1 MNKKLNIVFMGTP
14 EFAETAL
21 KALLPIHNV
30 IAVYT
35 KEPKPVGRKMILT
48 KSPVHECAI
57 QNNIPVYTPKTFKDE
72 AIVNQL
78 KGLNPDMIIVA
89 AYGKILPQNVLD
101 IAKFG
106 CINIH
111 ASILPKLRGAN
122 PIQRSIINGNTITG
136 ITIMKMDAGMDTG
149 DILLQEETEISNTIT
164 YKELENKLS
173 EIGAK
178 LILKYI
184 DNMDSIK
191 PIKQDNTQATLAPKL
206 QKEEAIINWN
216 NTANQIHNLIRGLS
230 PHPYA
235 TCYHNNNPL
244 KIIKSEVVNDT
255 HNFKPGTILNKN
267 MDIACGNNTIL
278 RILEIQKI
286 GGKKLPI
293 KDFLNG
299 YKIEINEKLQ

>member
-78 KGLNPDMIIVA
+78 KGLNPDMSIVA

-122 PIQRSIINGNTITG
+122 PIQRSIINGDTITG

-184 DNMDSIK
+184 DNMGSIK

>member
-78 KGLNPDMIIVA
+78 KGINPDMIIVA

-122 PIQRSIINGNTITG
+122 PIQRSIINGDTITG

-184 DNMDSIK
+184 DNMGSIK

-267 MDIACGNNTIL
+267 MDIACENNTIL

>member
-1 MNKKLNIVFMGTP
+1 MNKKLNIIFMGTP

-122 PIQRSIINGNTITG
+122 PIQRSIINGDTITG

-191 PIKQDNTQATLAPKL
+191 PIKQDDTRATLAPKL

>member
-78 KGLNPDMIIVA
+78 KGLNPDMIIVV

-122 PIQRSIINGNTITG
+122 PIQRSIINGDTITG

-184 DNMDSIK
+184 DNMGSIK
-191 PIKQDNTQATLAPKL
+191 PIKQDDTRATLAPKL

-255 HNFKPGTILNKN
+255 HNFEPGTILNKN

>member
-122 PIQRSIINGNTITG
+122 PIQRSIINGDTITG

-191 PIKQDNTQATLAPKL
+191 PIKQDDTRATLAPKL
-206 QKEEAIINWN
+206 QKEETIINWN

-235 TCYHNNNPL
+235 TCYHNTNPL